1 VSFVTSEGRSR
12 WPTVMEGWL
21 WLGLTKPLR
30 ASYRTVFDISPILT
44 GYLTNISKGSPV
56 SPILTGYLTNI
67 SKGSP
72 VSPILT
78 GYLTNISK
86 GSPVNDYRSVVPKK
100 NNKIR
105 RIAC

>member
-1 VSFVTSEGRSR
+1 MKRNRG
-12 WPTVMEGWL
+12 VMVVVVMVVRRGW
-21 WLGLTKPLR
+21 WC
-30 ASYRTVFDISPILT
+30 VCDI
-44 GYLTNISKGSPV
+44 

-86 GSPVNDYRSVVPKK
+86 GSPVNDYRCSSEKEQQ
-100 NNKIR
+100 NTTH
-105 RIAC
+105 CLLG